1 MNKSPWDSGVTV
13 LGHSPI
19 VVQKN
24 DIFRGG
30 RQLNC
35 LADSETEQRYCIFNV
50 GPKKWEHFLV
60 MPLHDHVDE
69 QVKRAPQTVISFIST
84 GSLSLEQSACSFVH
98 KNQPKTSQ
106 SVGCWFVVVTKQ
118 AVTFMADDSKT
129 IGEKMILRNRV

>member
-69 QVKRAPQTVISFIST
+69 QVKRAPQTVISFLST
-84 GSLSLEQSACSFVH
+84 SGVFPSSRVRVRLSTKTSQKQASQWAAGSLSSL
-98 KNQPKTSQ
+98 
-106 SVGCWFVVVTKQ
+106 
-118 AVTFMADDSKT
+118 
-129 IGEKMILRNRV
+129 NRR